1 MCALVCTLVSVCRTR
16 GRGRH
21 VAPLGSP
28 GCGSRRVL
36 LDGVPSCAVTA
47 CSRRSRVPPLGA
59 AVGVQLLASTWGVRH
74 VSHPPSRGLRTP
86 GQCRRRLTQV
96 ALHEG
101 LEEVGVLESVI
112 AGPPGPCRSQR
123 RVKSRWGPQGHH
135 GVYRTA
141 SVSSAVSSAWWTPR
155 GSCPSWGAWFK
166 QATEQRSVR
175 QVTERACSG
184 RCVPRC

>member
-1 MCALVCTLVSVCRTR
+1 MCAHVHTR
-16 GRGRH
+16 ERVQNPWLR
-21 VAPLGSP
+21 A
-28 GCGSRRVL
+28 SRRTA
-36 LDGVPSCAVTA
+36 GVA
-47 CSRRSRVPPLGA
+47 RLWVPPGPPGRCAFLCRDSLQPEESGPAAGA

-175 QVTERACSG
+175 QATERACSG